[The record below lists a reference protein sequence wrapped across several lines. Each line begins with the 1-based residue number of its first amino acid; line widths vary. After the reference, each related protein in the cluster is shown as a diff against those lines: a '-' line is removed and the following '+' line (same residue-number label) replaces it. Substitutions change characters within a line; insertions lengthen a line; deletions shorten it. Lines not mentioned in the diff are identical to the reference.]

1 MSEPLR
7 LIELTDGG
15 QQPEDVARE
24 IVAFI
29 EQARETLDLA
39 LYDVRLP
46 GPIGDQVADSI
57 RAASKRGVQVRLA
70 YNQDH
75 ANPIPV
81 PPPPATRPDILHEL
95 RVPLRAIPGEPD
107 LMHHKYLVRDAK
119 AVWTGSLNWTIDS
132 WTRQENVIA
141 IVADGGVATAYTHDF
156 EQLWRRGQ
164 VEGTGDFDA
173 PRAEIRPWFCPGRGE
188 ELSHRI
194 AHAIACARRRVRI
207 ASPVLTTAPV
217 LATLAQVISDRR
229 VDVAGVVD
237 GTQMREVFAQ
247 WYENGN
253 AAWKLPLIGRI
264 LEGAPFTGKQ
274 STPYAPDAVHDYM
287 HAKVTVCDDTTFVGS
302 FNLSH
307 SGEQNAE
314 NVLEIA
320 DAAIADRLA
329 GFIDGIRAL
338 YPRASL
344 PQGKP

>member
-1 MSEPLR
+1 
-7 LIELTDGG
+7 
-15 QQPEDVARE
+15 
-24 IVAFI
+24 
-29 EQARETLDLA
+29 
-39 LYDVRLP
+39 
-46 GPIGDQVADSI
+46 
-57 RAASKRGVQVRLA
+57 
-70 YNQDH
+70 
-75 ANPIPV
+75 V

-95 RVPLRAIPGEPD
+95 GVPLRAIPGEPD

-237 GTQMREVFAQ
+237 GTQMREVFGQ

-253 AAWKLPLIGRI
+253 AAWKLPLISRI

-329 GFIDGIRAL
+329 GFIDGIRAR
-338 YPRASL
+338 YPRAPL
-344 PQGKP
+344 PHGKP